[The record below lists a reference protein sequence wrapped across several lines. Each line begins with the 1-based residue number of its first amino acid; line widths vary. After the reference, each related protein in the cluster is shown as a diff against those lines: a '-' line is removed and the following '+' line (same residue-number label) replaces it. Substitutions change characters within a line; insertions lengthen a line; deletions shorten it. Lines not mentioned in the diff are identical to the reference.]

1 MSQRGEIISVIEN
14 LAEAPP
20 ALVPAVETHRGA
32 LESVLA
38 EYYPG
43 ANDNLPEVSASGETV
58 VFGRGARFSEEPRVT
73 RVAVP
78 MSNGAMQ
85 TGYLV
90 VTWDNDNILRH
101 TVVGAGGRILVEELR
116 TNSDTYKVFTNSP
129 LVTPQ
134 AVVQGPGAGNLQSPA
149 GWVSGTTTTGNNVDA
164 YLDRDNNNAADATN
178 GRPTSATKDFQFT
191 FDLTAAPT
199 TTTNQNAAVTNLFY
213 LNNVIHDELYRH
225 GFNEAAG
232 NFQTNNFGKG
242 GAGNDPVNA
251 EAQDGGGTSNANF
264 STPTDGSRPRM
275 QMYLW
280 NQSTPNRDGDVDS
293 DVDLSR
299 VRPWADVAHDRRHE
313 RRARGRN
320 RRGDERCACHLPE

>member
-1 MSQRGEIISVIEN
+1 
-14 LAEAPP
+14 
-20 ALVPAVETHRGA
+20 
-32 LESVLA
+32 
-38 EYYPG
+38 
-43 ANDNLPEVSASGETV
+43 
-58 VFGRGARFSEEPRVT
+58 
-73 RVAVP
+73 

-134 AVVQGPGAGNLQSPA
+134 AVVQGPGAGNLRSPA

-164 YLDRDNNNAADATN
+164 YLDRDNNNAPDAIN
-178 GRPTSATKDFQFT
+178 ARPVSATRDFQFT

-213 LNNVIHDELYRH
+213 LNNVIHDELYKH

-264 STPTDGSRPRM
+264 AHRRTAAARGCRCTSGSD
-275 QMYLW
+275 
-280 NQSTPNRDGDVDS
+280 TPNRDGDFDS
-293 DVDLSR
+293 DV
-299 VRPWADVAHDRRHE
+299 VFHE
-313 RRARGRN
+313 YGHGLTWRMIGGMSGALAGAIGEGHGRYA
-320 RRGDERCACHLPE
+320 GDS